1 MVGVRSTP
9 AGTMKLD
16 VGREKVDDMRLKV
29 DDMWLSP
36 NVDEGRRK
44 KSDHDEDERLMKLS
58 PDSARSSPAA
68 VKGSVATDT
77 LGAAAG
83 HDIDIGGSMEFPVLS
98 WFFIRNIA
106 AALSFVSPMLNRML
120 PRGG

>member
-1 MVGVRSTP
+1 
-9 AGTMKLD
+9 MKLD